1 MESRELSNVEI
12 VTIRQPDKKS
22 SEQRWEPENEKMG
35 VGGVIIFILITILF
49 ICTLPISILFAVRTV
64 QTYEKAIILRF
75 GRVKRSGKNYVIG
88 AGLQFV
94 MPCADRIIRIDLRT
108 KTVNIPPQEVLTSD
122 AVTVSVDAVVFMRVI
137 EPAAALLRVEN
148 SLKSAELL
156 AVTTL
161 RSVLGTYELS
171 QLLTSR
177 DQIDSKLK
185 ELLDDATSQWGI
197 KIERV
202 EIKDVSLPQDMQ
214 RAMAAQAQADR
225 ASKAKVI
232 AAQGELEASSA
243 LTKAAIEM
251 DKSPAALQLRY
262 LQTLT
267 TIAAEQNSTIIFPI
281 PIELFKSLISKKLS
295 NILHLNTISLLKFVC
310 FYALLLFRFPIF
322 HFTTYTMFTLN
333 YLICMLHIITCSN
346 DFNNIDGKFNS
357 YYLRPDEPDL
367 HMLDDYQGHE
377 HYDDFGQ
384 HYSEYDHDLITGSH
398 EYSQKFKELEPEEAK
413 LQLGK
418 LFHKI
423 DVDNNAKIDKEELKN
438 WIIQSFI
445 SLDLE
450 ASKPR
455 FKEYDADG
463 DGQLAWSEY
472 TNKIYGYTEQ
482 ELEDL
487 HEEKFRFDSADQDKT
502 GYLNETEFVAF
513 EHPHNYRH
521 MAPYELKHTLR
532 DFDKDKDGYISE
544 VEYLADDKM
553 NKDALIVER
562 ENFKNYDINADGKLD
577 HDEMALW
584 ITPGFNRTATDEM
597 EHLFNET
604 DKDKDG
610 LLTKEEVIDQHDLWV
625 GSQATDYGRHLEN
638 LPRDEL

>member
-1 MESRELSNVEI
+1 
-12 VTIRQPDKKS
+12 
-22 SEQRWEPENEKMG
+22 
-35 VGGVIIFILITILF
+35 
-49 ICTLPISILFAVRTV
+49 
-64 QTYEKAIILRF
+64 
-75 GRVKRSGKNYVIG
+75 
-88 AGLQFV
+88 
-94 MPCADRIIRIDLRT
+94 
-108 KTVNIPPQEVLTSD
+108 
-122 AVTVSVDAVVFMRVI
+122 
-137 EPAAALLRVEN
+137 
-148 SLKSAELL
+148 
-156 AVTTL
+156 
-161 RSVLGTYELS
+161 
-171 QLLTSR
+171 
-177 DQIDSKLK
+177 
-185 ELLDDATSQWGI
+185 
-197 KIERV
+197 
-202 EIKDVSLPQDMQ
+202 
-214 RAMAAQAQADR
+214 
-225 ASKAKVI
+225 
-232 AAQGELEASSA
+232 
-243 LTKAAIEM
+243 
-251 DKSPAALQLRY
+251 
-262 LQTLT
+262 
-267 TIAAEQNSTIIFPI
+267 
-281 PIELFKSLISKKLS
+281 
-295 NILHLNTISLLKFVC
+295 
-310 FYALLLFRFPIF
+310 
-322 HFTTYTMFTLN
+322 MFTLY
-333 YLICMLHIITCSN
+333 YLISMLHVISCSN
-346 DFNNIDGKFNS
+346 DFNNIDVKFDK
-357 YYLRPDEPDL
+357 YLRPDEPDL
-367 HMLDDYQGHE
+367 HMLDDVNYQGDE

-423 DVDNNAKIDKEELKN
+423 DVDNNVKIDKEELKN

-463 DGQLAWSEY
+463 DGQLTWSEY
-472 TNKIYGYTEQ
+472 TNKIYGYTAQ
-482 ELEDL
+482 ELEDFRKDGKNETNL
-487 HEEKFRFDSADQDKT
+487 FMQSLDGEKLRFDSADQDKT

-577 HDEMALW
+577 HNEMALW
-584 ITPGFNRTATDEM
+584 ITPGFDKTAIDET
-597 EHLFNET
+597 EHLFHET

-638 LPRDEL
+638 LPKDEL